1 MSFLEKKKIII
12 IRKYIDNLQL
22 RNEVKYRLK
31 KKQKKKSERQEK
43 EIAMR
48 FDRYE
53 RP

>member
-31 KKQKKKSERQEK
+31 KKQKKKVR
-43 EIAMR
+43 
-48 FDRYE
+48 DRK
-53 RP
+53 RRSP